1 MTSTWRDLRLKSLYI
16 AVGAAALVAA
26 PSCISIDGVPVIPIP
41 FVSLWAPGVEITT
54 KDICPWGVYCA
65 ENAPETH
72 YHNDTKVKMLQ
83 W

>member
-1 MTSTWRDLRLKSLYI
+1 MG
-16 AVGAAALVAA
+16 VAALVVA
-26 PSCISIDGVPVIPIP
+26 PSCVSIDGVPVFPVP
-41 FVSLWAPGVEITT
+41 FVSLWAVGVDITT
-54 KDICPWGVYCA
+54 KETCSWGVYCS

>member
-1 MTSTWRDLRLKSLYI
+1 MKGLSLSTIYK
-16 AVGAAALVAA
+16 AMGAAALVVA